1 MYRPRIHS
9 LLLVL
14 SCAAA
19 CQLTRAQVAQE
30 PPPAQDPAPASAAAA
45 PLDLSALEQRLK
57 DTSAIGL
64 FTKLSLK
71 NQVDDLVAQ
80 FRAFHRG
87 SSPPTL
93 SELRRRFELLVI
105 KVVTLVQDD
114 DPSLAAAI
122 SASREALWALLSDP
136 KKFSNI

>member
-1 MYRPRIHS
+1 MDRMRIRS
-9 LLLVL
+9 PLLLALWCV
-14 SCAAA
+14 CA
-19 CQLTRAQVAQE
+19 QPPAQAQITE
-30 PPPAQDPAPASAAAA
+30 GPPPAAHAAPTAAA
-45 PLDLSALEQRLK
+45 PLDLSALEQRLR

-80 FRAFHRG
+80 FRAFHQG
-87 SSPPTL
+87 SSTPTL
-93 SELRRRFELLVI
+93 AELRRRFELLVI
-105 KVVTLVQDD
+105 KVVSLVQDD